1 MALFGDD
8 LIDVQTPDGRA
19 MKLPRQL
26 AAGFPGLQPIGP
38 APGMPQPDPI
48 APDPMVGV
56 PVPQAPVVDLGGPVT
71 PQVAPTV
78 PVPVPVQPESQQQ
91 PAAQAPAPTQQ
102 QQPAQQQP
110 LPNEQ
115 QAATEATGALAG
127 KAAAIQDEAKV
138 AADEATALGEAAAE
152 RDRQTQEI
160 LTERADLANK
170 MFAEQDA
177 DLRALDARRKE
188 IANTKID
195 RTADN
200 QGLAMLSV
208 ALGAIAAAMQG
219 GGAPNLALQAFYQG
233 IDRKVAGQQADLAN
247 KRAAADDLRAGIAD
261 RRQLTTDKLGEIDA
275 RRLAELDRHTKR
287 LETIKLKSG
296 SDKVKAAADVM
307 LADIQGEQARVRA
320 EFGQRSQARIEREQN
335 RKDQL
340 RENQL
345 SRGVQYA
352 QLNETKRHNMAME
365 DLEAEQRRLAAMKL
379 AREGKDQQA
388 KLVLERSL
396 GGEETVRRDAK
407 GNIVLGPDGQPI
419 VDIELLKDKNGDVFI
434 PTGKDDRVSA
444 LQKQHVFVKQLVGT
458 YDRIEELGV
467 KYLNGTIHSDE
478 WEQLNELL
486 GNLTLTVI
494 AAKELGVPTGRD
506 IEFAQKVAGS
516 TDLTQWRSTLAGL
529 REGRKSILR
538 DHNARLQTH
547 GFDREWKPSSIHESR
562 RAEATANEKTLTTLK
577 SKPSGSYEQALKY
590 AITEIFKSKPT
601 DTKAALVE
609 ARKEA
614 NLYREIS
621 PEQSRALQAL
631 GTQAAAGDKQALKNL
646 TEVVKTGATTEIR
659 NRAKAELERS
669 GQARNEVSFKAREQA
684 REESIPRA
692 GVTYDPLA
700 SDRAALGDRFSRKP
714 EPTLP

>member
-8 LIDVQTPDGRA
+8 MIDVQTPDGRS

-48 APDPMVGV
+48 APDPTANV
-56 PVPQAPVVDLGGPVT
+56 PIPQAPVVDLGDPVT
-71 PQVAPTV
+71 PQVAPSV
-78 PVPVPVQPESQQQ
+78 PVPVP
-91 PAAQAPAPTQQ
+91 APAPAPQPQPASPQQ
-102 QQPAQQQP
+102 QQQQQQP

-115 QAATEATGALAG
+115 QAASEATGALAG
-127 KAAAIQDEAKV
+127 KAAAIQGEAQV
-138 AADEATALGEAAAE
+138 AADEATALGDAAAE

-170 MFAEQDA
+170 MFAEQDS

-233 IDRKVAGQQADLAN
+233 IDRKVASQQADLAN

-261 RRQLTTDKLGEIDA
+261 RRQLTIDKLGEIDA
-275 RRLAELDRHTKR
+275 RRLAELDRHAKR

-340 RENQL
+340 NENRL
-345 SRGVQYA
+345 NRGLHYA
-352 QLNETKRHNMAME
+352 QLGETKRHNMAME

-379 AREGKDQQA
+379 AKEGKDQQA
-388 KLVLERSL
+388 KLILERAM
-396 GGEETVRRDAK
+396 GGEMTVRK
-407 GNIVLGPDGQPI
+407 GPDGKPLI
-419 VDIELLKDKNGDVFI
+419 GPDGKPVVETGLITTKNGEVWI
-434 PTGKDDRVSA
+434 PKGTETTVSR
-444 LQKQHVFVKQLVGT
+444 LQQQHNATNGILGT
-458 YDRIEELGV
+458 LDRIEELGIE
-467 KYLNGTIHSDE
+467 YENGTLKGE
-478 WEQLNELL
+478 KYQQLKELM
-486 GNLTLTVI
+486 GNLTLQAI

-506 IEFAQKVAGS
+506 IEFAQQVVGS
-516 TDLTQWRSTLAGL
+516 DDLTQLRSTFAGL
-529 REGRKSILR
+529 REARKTFVR
-538 DHNARLQTH
+538 DHNVRLKTA
-547 GFDREWKPSSIHESR
+547 GLDRDWVPPDPQGAR

-577 SKPSGSYEQALKY
+577 SKPSGSYEQALKS
-590 AITEIFKSKPT
+590 ATTEIFKSKPT
-601 DTKAALVE
+601 DTKAALAE

-621 PEQSRALQAL
+621 PEQTRALQTL
-631 GTQAAAGDKQALKNL
+631 GTQAAAGDKQALQNL
-646 TEVVKTGATTEIR
+646 TEITKAGATTEIR
-659 NRAKAELERS
+659 NRAKAELAKITDAQSTKSFEERELARERS
-669 GQARNEVSFKAREQA
+669 IARE
-684 REESIPRA
+684 P
-692 GVTYDPLA
+692 VNYDPLA
-700 SDRAALGDRFSRKP
+700 GDRAALGSRFNRKP
-714 EPTLP
+714 ESTLP